1 MSSVLLADFYRLFF
15 CAFFFA
21 LILAATTETLGPG
34 FGNRI
39 YRRPHKKVGL
49 RQLSG

>member
-1 MSSVLLADFYRLFF
+1 MSSVLLADFLPPLFLRL
-15 CAFFFA
+15 FFA